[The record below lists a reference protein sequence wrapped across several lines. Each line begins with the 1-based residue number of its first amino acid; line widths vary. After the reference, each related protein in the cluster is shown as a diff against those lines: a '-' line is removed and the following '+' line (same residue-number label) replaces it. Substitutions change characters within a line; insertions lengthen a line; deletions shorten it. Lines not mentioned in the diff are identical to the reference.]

1 MDIGGD
7 NDRLSFLD
15 YTLDKS
21 NNLVKT
27 VKQTEE
33 PKKNVYGEYKN
44 YEYDDLTRRVSAIK
58 PKGFTIKEGEKDSF
72 YLHDDELN
80 NVKFN
85 NHNLDWWWGR
95 TVKGSW

>member
-1 MDIGGD
+1 MV
-7 NDRLSFLD
+7 N
-15 YTLDKS
+15 T
-21 NNLVKT
+21 
-27 VKQTEE
+27 
-33 PKKNVYGEYKN
+33 KN

-85 NHNLDWWWGR
+85 NHNLD
-95 TVKGSW
+95 